1 MDEKN
6 GGRSTARKKV
16 LVIGPPDEP
25 FWAGLDPV
33 RERAEVVIAEDEA
46 VLVREVAA
54 AEVVFI
60 WTPSSVLE
68 SLWPRAQ
75 ALRWVHVA
83 WAGVDAVLF
92 PELVASDVLL
102 SRSPGVYGDA
112 LAEYALAAMLHF
124 AKRIPELETYQ
135 RQRTW
140 HKITPAGLRGQTLGI
155 IGLGDVGLAV
165 AAKAKA
171 LGMRVVGLR
180 RAAGEVPPGVD
191 EVLPSSRLDELLAGA
206 DYLVLSAPLTPRTR
220 GLIGE
225 REFALM
231 KPGVVFVNIAR
242 GGIVDEEAL
251 LRALVAGRLGGAAFD
266 VFAEEPLPPESPLYD
281 APNLLIS
288 SHTVDNVPGWEE
300 RAIVLFVANFQRYVA
315 GGLPANLVNKQ
326 RGY

>member
-1 MDEKN
+1 MDEKK
-6 GGRSTARKKV
+6 GGRSTSRKKV

-25 FWAGLDPV
+25 FWAGLDPL
-33 RERAEVVIAEDEA
+33 RERAEVVIAEDET
-46 VLVREVAA
+46 VLGREVGAA
-54 AEVVFI
+54 AVAFI
-60 WTPSSVLE
+60 WTPSSVLQV
-68 SLWPRAQ
+68 LWPRAK

-83 WAGVDAVLF
+83 WAGVDAMLF

-124 AKRIPELETYQ
+124 AKRIPELEAYQ
-135 RQRTW
+135 RQRAW
-140 HKITPAGLRGQTLGI
+140 HKITPAGLRGRTLGI

-180 RAAGEVPPGVD
+180 RTPGEVPPAVD
-191 EVLPSSRLDELLAGA
+191 EVLPSDRLGELLAGA
-206 DYLVLSAPLTPRTR
+206 DYLVLSAPLTPGTR

-225 REFALM
+225 RQFALM
-231 KPGVVFVNIAR
+231 KPGVVFVNVAR
-242 GGIVDEEAL
+242 GGIVDEAAL
-251 LRALVAGRLGGAAFD
+251 LRALAAGKVGAAAFD
-266 VFAEEPLPPESPLYD
+266 VFAEEPLPPTSPLYD

-300 RAIVLFVANFQRYVA
+300 RAIALFVANFRRFLA
-315 GGLPANLVNKQ
+315 GESPANLVDKR